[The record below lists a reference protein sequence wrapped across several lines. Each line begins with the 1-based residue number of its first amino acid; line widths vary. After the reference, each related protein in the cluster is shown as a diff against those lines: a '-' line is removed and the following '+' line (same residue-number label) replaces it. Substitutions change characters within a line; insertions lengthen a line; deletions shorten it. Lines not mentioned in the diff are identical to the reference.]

1 MNRQI
6 GQEELR
12 GKIVELIRR
21 HGFREDEDVILNR
34 HTEGGSLSWALY
46 REIRNEDDRGKPLLP
61 AFLEDFERELV
72 IPAKEAWEAEEG
84 RRFFF
89 EVNPE
94 GMTDSDLQ
102 MCINVIRGWKSM
114 GMALDRW

>member
-6 GQEELR
+6 TLEELR
-12 GKIVELIRR
+12 EKIVKLTKK
-21 HGFREDEDVILNR
+21 HGFRDDEDVILNR
-34 HTEGGSLSWALY
+34 QMNGGTLVWTLY
-46 REIRNEDDRGKPLLP
+46 REVIDEKDRGKPLPP
-61 AFLEDFERELV
+61 AFLEDFKKELV
-72 IPAKEAWEAEEG
+72 TPAKLAWEAEKC
-84 RRFFF
+84 RRFIF

-102 MCINVIRGWKSM
+102 MCINAIRGWKSM